1 MLSHLTIKNYALI
14 RELDIE
20 MAGGF
25 EVITGETGAGKS
37 ILLGALSLI
46 LGQRADASLLNE
58 KDKKCIVEGTFRI
71 TGYLLESFFRN
82 NDLDYQDATLIRRE
96 ISPNGTS
103 RAFINDTPVTVA
115 LVRELG
121 EKLVNIHSQYQ
132 TLTLND
138 ASFQMTVVDNYA
150 GIIPQ
155 VSAYREKFDQL
166 SRMKTTLRQ
175 LGEQENKSQSEQ
187 EYVQFL
193 FDELEKAQLRS
204 GEQDVIEKELQ
215 ILTNAEEIKS
225 CLYKASQT
233 LLHNDTNILDQL
245 RELIATLSRSVRF
258 YPNLQV
264 LVDRLTEAG
273 IEMKDIALEIG
284 RLENQVVYDPQRIA
298 ALSERIDLINKLEHK
313 HHVGTTEELL
323 ALKNDLEQKIRSRQ
337 SLAEKILQLE
347 DETDQLGE
355 ELNLLAEDISS
366 KRKAILPGFERE
378 IIFLLRDLGMPDAR
392 FTIGQKQMDS
402 LTRDGNDQLMF
413 LFNANKGGEMKE
425 ISEVASGG
433 ERSRLMLVLKSLIA
447 RKNLLPTIVFD
458 EIDMGISGEVA
469 GKMGNILRRMS
480 EFMQVIVITHLP
492 QIAGKAQTHYLVYK
506 MADIFSAQTLLKKL
520 TESERLQEIA
530 KMLSDQKVTDSAIMA
545 ARELLKSP
553 EVD

>member
-273 IEMKDIALEIG
+273 IEMNDIALEIG

-378 IIFLLRDLGMPDAR
+378 IFFLLRDLGMPDAR

>member
-1 MLSHLTIKNYALI
+1 MLTHLTIKNYALI
-14 RELDIE
+14 RELDIGL
-20 MAGGF
+20 AGGF

-58 KDKKCIVEGTFRI
+58 RDKKCIVEGTFRI
-71 TGYLLESFFRN
+71 KGYSLEPFFTN
-82 NDLDYQDATLIRRE
+82 NDLDYQDSTLIRRE

-115 LVRELG
+115 LIRELG

-150 GIIPQ
+150 GIIGQ
-155 VSAYREKFDQL
+155 VNAYREQFDQL
-166 SRMKTTLRQ
+166 TRMKSALRQ
-175 LGEQENKSQSEQ
+175 LTEQENRSRSEL

-193 FDELEKAQLRS
+193 FDELDKAQLQP
-204 GEQDVIEKELQ
+204 GEQEVIEKELQ

-225 CLYKASQT
+225 CLYNASQT
-233 LLHNDTNILDQL
+233 LLHNDHNILDQL
-245 RELIATLSRSVRF
+245 RELISALLRSVRF
-258 YPNLQV
+258 YPDLQA
-264 LVDRLTEAG
+264 LVDRLTQTG
-273 IEMKDIALEIG
+273 IEVKDIAMEIDHI
-284 RLENQVVYDPQRIA
+284 ENQVVYDPQRIA
-298 ALSERIDLINKLEHK
+298 AFNERIDLINKLEHK

-323 ALKNDLEQKIRSRQ
+323 ALRNELEEKIRSRQ
-337 SLAEKILQLE
+337 SLAEMILQLE
-347 DETDQLGE
+347 AESDQLGE
-355 ELNLLAEDISS
+355 ELSLLAEELSS
-366 KRKAILPGFERE
+366 KRKAILPGFEKE
-378 IIFLLRDLGMPDAR
+378 ITYLLRDLGMPDAR
-392 FTIGQKQMDS
+392 FAIVQKRTDP
-402 LTRDGNDQLMF
+402 LARDGYDQLTF
-413 LFNANKGGEMKE
+413 QFNANRGGEMKE

-530 KMLSDQKVTDSAIMA
+530 KMLSDQKVTDSAVMA
-545 ARELLKSP
+545 ARELLKGNP
-553 EVD
+553 